1 MSKVKLLTNLMKNK
15 LRSTSIRKDVILYT
29 NTNRINEIKLD
40 TDLDF
45 INEFINT
52 THMNKEILEA
62 FKVTGYM

>member
-1 MSKVKLLTNLMKNK
+1 MLS
-15 LRSTSIRKDVILYT
+15 D
-29 NTNRINEIKLD
+29 D

-62 FKVTGYM
+62 LNSYRI